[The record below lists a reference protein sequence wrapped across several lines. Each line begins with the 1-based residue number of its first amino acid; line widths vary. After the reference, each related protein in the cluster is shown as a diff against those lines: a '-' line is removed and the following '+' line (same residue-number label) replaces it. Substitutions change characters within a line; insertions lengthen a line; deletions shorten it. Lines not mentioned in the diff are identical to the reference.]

1 MIKLSGHQRRRY
13 VVCGFVW
20 QCPPRQQRCRQFLRL
35 SVHQWYS
42 QCVLCEFEW
51 LHLQQQQC
59 LVRFLRYKSSPYTD
73 FDNVAWCVY
82 SNGDVDYGDDV
93 GASCGRKTR
102 SPHTIYSYNV
112 CYVSQNGDVYNYDY
126 DIYDVN
132 SSYRNYSPGTHL
144 DFDICYVYSD
154 GRIAIDYYDGV
165 RASYGKYSL
174 RILLLLL
181 EIAHIMHIIL
191 GILKITVLILIPTEI
206 ILN

>member
-1 MIKLSGHQRRRY
+1 MTLRIMFGLLVKLALTSMSMTI
-13 VVCGFVW
+13 
-20 QCPPRQQRCRQFLRL
+20 PTD
-35 SVHQWYS
+35 
-42 QCVLCEFEW
+42 
-51 LHLQQQQC
+51 
-59 LVRFLRYKSSPYTD
+59 SPYTSGTHSA
-73 FDNVAWCVY
+73 FCVN
-82 SNGDVDYGDDV
+82 SNGYIYNSSSVWYDSYG
-93 GASCGRKTR
+93 KIR

-126 DIYDVN
+126 DIYDIN
-132 SSYRNYSPGTHL
+132 SSYGNYSPGTHL